1 MIHVIC
7 SLLTN
12 RSIPM
17 QIKDAE
23 ATPLSIYEENIEYLM
38 ILLTTFRYLSKV
50 PDLSDNEISVIN
62 QAVYS
67 ILSK

>member
-1 MIHVIC
+1 
-7 SLLTN
+7 
-12 RSIPM
+12 M